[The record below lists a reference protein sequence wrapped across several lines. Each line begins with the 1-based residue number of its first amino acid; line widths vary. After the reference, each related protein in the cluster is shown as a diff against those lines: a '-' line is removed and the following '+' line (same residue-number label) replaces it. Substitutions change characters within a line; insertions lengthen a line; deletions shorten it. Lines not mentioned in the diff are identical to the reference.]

1 MKVDMQFLEQLEIGL
16 KGDAALVKSADEGVF
31 AAALE
36 EALAGKVKADGKEV
50 GEVIEKIAASF
61 ELTGEKLQELID
73 LEELLAEGDLLKGND
88 KEAAL
93 QLQQIAEKILLVF
106 PEEFVKDNSADTAG
120 TARQVDWSAIA
131 ADPKGKALLSKI
143 IGDIT
148 ASNDGEL
155 KLELKEALKE
165 AGLFDQKAKAALS
178 GADPPRE
185 TLKPI
190 SADEAAVLKEAIKA
204 RGADKAVEGKDKPA
218 VAKEPS
224 FEEKDKPAVAKE
236 PSFEGKDKPAGAK
249 EPSIKGKAG
258 SEDLKGLTKGLEQS
272 KKSNTEESIVK
283 PEYTSKND
291 AQSAASQ
298 LKSEFG
304 SEKGTEQAK
313 VANAEKVASEQATA
327 KAQKVPPTVGQ
338 DGLFQQAAVQ
348 GDDPL
353 QPGKTLPPQL
363 ENLRESVM
371 QQLEGRLT
379 YFRETGSTPSEMR
392 MTLHPPE
399 LGKVTVR
406 VFSSKGQLSASI
418 LTESSM
424 VRELLE
430 SSITEL
436 RQRMNMVNI
445 QFEQLGSSA
454 SEQHFSGSERSAA
467 GKHYGGNSSGNHSE
481 EHGAFAEE
489 NESGPS
495 REPPDQL
502 SSGIEYWA

>member
-16 KGDAALVKSADEGVF
+16 KGDAAPVKSADEGVF

-204 RGADKAVEGKDKPA
+204 RGADKAV
-218 VAKEPS
+218 
-224 FEEKDKPAVAKE
+224 
-236 PSFEGKDKPAGAK
+236 EGKDKPAGAK